1 MGGANSIVN
10 VFDVNSYNK
19 IADAKRKTD
28 QSFDSSMETIEK
40 G

>member
-19 IADAKRKTD
+19 FNEAKRKGM
-28 QSFDSSMETIEK
+28 QSLNESFSSETK
-40 G
+40 